1 MTIQKNMF
9 PILQILLILITKTTT
24 AQTTETQLN
33 YLAARCVYSEL
44 ISTNTTYHA
53 NILAVFSEILSLS
66 TTNHFFSISSGLSPD
81 LVNAFYLCRPDLSLA
96 TCHACVNATIETFKN
111 FCIGRKETIVWYQE
125 CMIRYTNNSISP
137 SGNLTEPSNFVYSP
151 LNVSDS
157 NFPVLVNTTMRGLIS
172 ETVSVEHTPRFFSYG
187 KANFTAFVGLYGM
200 VFCRPDFAPEDCEIC
215 LTLALGRISNC
226 CGNGLSFGTAILL
239 PNCQLRYDTA
249 PFIFPSP

>member
-1 MTIQKNMF
+1 MTIQKNVF
-9 PILQILLILITKTTT
+9 PILQILLIIITKTTT

-33 YLAARCVYSEL
+33 YLAVQCTYSEP

-53 NILAVFSEILSLS
+53 NLLTAFSNLLSHS
-66 TTNHFFSISSGLSPD
+66 TINHFFFTSSGLGPD
-81 LVNAFYLCRPDLSLA
+81 LVNAFYLCRPDFSLA

-137 SGNLTEPSNFVYSP
+137 SGNQTEPWSFVYST
-151 LNVSDS
+151 LNVSES
-157 NFPVLVNTTMRGLIS
+157 NFPMLVNTTMRELIS
-172 ETVSVEHTPRFFSYG
+172 EAVSVEHTPRFFAYG

-215 LTLALGRISNC
+215 LTLALGMMSSC
-226 CGNGLSFGTAILL
+226 CGNGLSFRTAILL